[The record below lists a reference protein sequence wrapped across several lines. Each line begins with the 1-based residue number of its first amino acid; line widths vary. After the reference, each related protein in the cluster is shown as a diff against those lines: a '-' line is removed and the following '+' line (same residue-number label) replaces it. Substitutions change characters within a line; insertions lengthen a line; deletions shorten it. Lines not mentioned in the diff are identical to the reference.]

1 MANLSDGGSQPM
13 WRRDG
18 KELFYV
24 APDQKLMAV
33 SVSGDASFAAGKPTP
48 LFQLRLIPY
57 PPVDPRLQYAV
68 AARGDRFLVNMVVEP
83 IAVSP
88 VTLVLNW
95 TAALKK

>member
-1 MANLSDGGSQPM
+1 M

-33 SVSGDASFAAGKPTP
+33 SVSADASFAAGAPTL

-57 PPVDPRLQYAV
+57 PPVAPRLQYAV
-68 AARGDRFLVNMVVEP
+68 AAKGDRFLVNMIVEP
-83 IAVSP
+83 NAVSP